1 MKISS
6 LNFKNNLR
14 ENAVL
19 SLIHGKEMILK
30 NEVKDF
36 LTKDFA
42 VQGFDETIIFDTN
55 ELDGLPVDVHRL
67 YCEYNLP
74 SDICFL
80 TLSSNISH
88 TSSETLIPFFSIEP
102 KAFVISVWY
111 S

>member
-14 ENAVL
+14 GSAVL

-42 VQGFDETIIFDTN
+42 DQGYDETIIFEAN
-55 ELDGLPVDVHRL
+55 ESDGLLSACLL
-67 YCEYNLP
+67 YTSP
-74 SDICFL
+74 SPRDL
-80 TLSSNISH
+80 YRSRMPSS
-88 TSSETLIPFFSIEP
+88 
-102 KAFVISVWY
+102 A
-111 S
+111 

>member
-36 LTKDFA
+36 LSKEFA
-42 VQGFDETIIFDTN
+42 DQGFDETLIFEAN
-55 ELDGLPVDVHRL
+55 ESDGLL
-67 YCEYNLP
+67 SAIQKNLGGDLFG
-74 SDICFL
+74 SQLI
-80 TLSSNISH
+80 LS
-88 TSSETLIPFFSIEP
+88 LIHI
-102 KAFVISVWY
+102 
-111 S
+111 

>member
-14 ENAVL
+14 GSAVL

-42 VQGFDETIIFDTN
+42 NQGYGEIIIFEAN
-55 ELDGLPVDVHRL
+55 
-67 YCEYNLP
+67 
-74 SDICFL
+74 
-80 TLSSNISH
+80 
-88 TSSETLIPFFSIEP
+88 
-102 KAFVISVWY
+102 
-111 S
+111 